1 MYINLNTIKKHLNI
15 DSFFTDDDEYLMML
29 EAVAESTVEKHID
42 SNLSDLCDSSG
53 ALPAPLIHAMLLLI
67 GSMYMQRESV
77 TYSTISEVPQSYNY
91 LLDLYKDYSK
101 KYDEGGTF

>member
-1 MYINLNTIKKHLNI
+1 MYINLETIKKHLNI
-15 DSFFTDDDEYLMML
+15 DSFFTEDDDYLMML
-29 EAVAESTVEKHID
+29 ESVAENTVAKHID
-42 SNLSDLCDSSG
+42 CNLSELCVSG
-53 ALPAPLIHAMLLLI
+53 ELAPPLKHAMLLLI

-77 TYSTISEVPQSYNY
+77 TYSSITEVPQSYNY